1 MSDQLKDTTRSWLK
15 AFFLLL
21 AGLVAVALLVAAP
34 LSGLWLYLSG
44 ELAVDRAVQAQSRGF
59 ALFGSTVGRNA
70 NATLEYKLD
79 LYSNTSL
86 TFTRP
91 KGRRLCLRARP
102 AWEASR
108 TLCSCAPCSTWR
120 ARQTP
125 SRPCEQALMPCW
137 PCTSRTWC
145 SWPWTSGGSRLPG
158 RSPGLLVVLVCL
170 GEEPLCTRPKGTLAL
185 QLHHGYPA
193 PSLAHALA
201 RGHFPSPV
209 HVHVLP
215 RSKVRDTRPV

>member
-79 LYSNTSL
+79 LYKTKRPQIVLAGSAGMGSL
-86 TFTRP
+86 KDTMF
-91 KGRRLCLRARP
+91 
-102 AWEASR
+102 
-108 TLCSCAPCSTWR
+108 
-120 ARQTP
+120 
-125 SRPCEQALMPCW
+125 
-137 PCTSRTWC
+137 
-145 SWPWTSGGSRLPG
+145 
-158 RSPGLLVVLVCL
+158 L
-170 GEEPLCTRPKGTLAL
+170 GILIKNM
-185 QLHHGYPA
+185 
-193 PSLAHALA
+193 S
-201 RGHFPSPV
+201 
-209 HVHVLP
+209 
-215 RSKVRDTRPV
+215 